1 MVTVGAADI
10 AAADGVAVQQ
20 QQSEKV
26 DSNGYTAGTGA
37 DSAGKVFVLPKDLI
51 NQDQAIGSAPPRKFK
66 PNRTSFL
73 ATSARPA
80 NDQPG
85 NVFALDSAKPID
97 AQTFPNQ
104 GRIPSG
110 QILPTIANFQ
120 HLLKSY
126 DIEVQYNVIKKK
138 LEIYIAG
145 HTGSFDNRDNVL
157 LTQIGSIAALNGF
170 PTSKIPELLVAVGD
184 RKQFNPVAAWIMSR
198 PWDGVDRL
206 PAFYATLV
214 QAAEFPQAL
223 KETLMYRWLLSAVA
237 AALQESGFRG
247 RGVLT
252 LQGLQGLGKTAWVAS
267 LVPDEALRALVVLL
281 NHHLDGS
288 NKDSITRAAS
298 HWLVEI
304 GELDSSFKKDIAR
317 LKGFI
322 TADMDKVRR
331 PYGRLDSE
339 YQRRT
344 VFCATVND
352 SNFLVD
358 STGNS
363 RWWTIPV
370 ILINYL
376 HGIDMQQ
383 LFAQLAIDF
392 EKGVQ
397 WWLTPEEELT
407 LEQHN
412 KAHRVVSAVRERILN
427 AVDMACTSREHLPPM
442 TAIEVLQAIGINFPT
457 NPQCKECAGILREL
471 FGESKKINGKV
482 TWRVPLRHRQVP
494 SGQSLRA
501 QESNQSSE
509 FSTVPESDDDDMF

>member
-1 MVTVGAADI
+1 
-10 AAADGVAVQQ
+10 
-20 QQSEKV
+20 
-26 DSNGYTAGTGA
+26 
-37 DSAGKVFVLPKDLI
+37 
-51 NQDQAIGSAPPRKFK
+51 
-66 PNRTSFL
+66 
-73 ATSARPA
+73 
-80 NDQPG
+80 
-85 NVFALDSAKPID
+85 
-97 AQTFPNQ
+97 
-104 GRIPSG
+104 
-110 QILPTIANFQ
+110 
-120 HLLKSY
+120 
-126 DIEVQYNVIKKK
+126 
-138 LEIYIAG
+138 
-145 HTGSFDNRDNVL
+145 
-157 LTQIGSIAALNGF
+157 
-170 PTSKIPELLVAVGD
+170 
-184 RKQFNPVAAWIMSR
+184 MSR

-214 QAAEFPQAL
+214 QHAEFPQAL
-223 KETLMYRWLLSAVA
+223 KETLMYRWILSAVA
-237 AALQESGFRG
+237 AALMKTGFNA

-252 LQGLQGLGKTAWVAS
+252 LQGIQGLGKTKWVAS
-267 LVPDEALRALVVLL
+267 LVSDEALRALVVLL

-339 YQRRT
+339 YPRRT

-363 RWWTIPV
+363 RWWTVPV
-370 ILINYL
+370 IWINYQ

-392 EKGVQ
+392 DNGAQ
-397 WWLTPEEELT
+397 WWLTPEEELN

-412 KAHRVVSAVRERILN
+412 NAHRVVSAVRERILN
-427 AVDMACTSREHLPPM
+427 AVDMTDASRANLPPM

-471 FGESKKINGKV
+471 FGESKKVNGKV
-482 TWRVPLRHRQVP
+482 SWRVPLRHRQASSTHTASDAALYRHPAGP
-494 SGQSLRA
+494 S
-501 QESNQSSE
+501 
-509 FSTVPESDDDDMF
+509 TPEMDDADLY

>member
-1 MVTVGAADI
+1 VEEAKKYDKDGAPGTVGT
-10 AAADGVAVQQ
+10 GV
-20 QQSEKV
+20 SI
-26 DSNGYTAGTGA
+26 
-37 DSAGKVFVLPKDLI
+37 LPKDLS
-51 NQDQAIGSAPPRKFK
+51 NQDPVSVIAVPRNFK
-66 PNRTSFL
+66 PNPTL
-73 ATSARPA
+73 ALVAQPA
-80 NDQPG
+80 KSQSS
-85 NVFALDSAKPID
+85 NVFKLDSAKPLD
-97 AQTFPNQ
+97 PLLFPNQ
-104 GRIPSG
+104 PRIQSS
-110 QILPTIANFQ
+110 QILPTIANFTY
-120 HLLKSY
+120 LLAENG
-126 DIEVQYNVIKKK
+126 IEVQYNVIKKK
-138 LEIYIAG
+138 LEIYIG
-145 HTGSFDNRDNVL
+145 GPSSSFDNRDNVL
-157 LTQIGSIAALNGF
+157 LTQIGSIAAINGF
-170 PTSKIPELLVAVGD
+170 PTTKIPELLVAVAD
-184 RKQFNPVAAWIMSR
+184 RKQFNPVAVWIMSR

-214 QAAEFPQAL
+214 QHAEFPQAL
-223 KETLMYRWLLSAVA
+223 KETLMYRWILSAVA
-237 AALQESGFRG
+237 AALMKTGFNA

-252 LQGLQGLGKTAWVAS
+252 LQGIQGLGKTKWVAS
-267 LVPDEALRALVVLL
+267 LVSDEALRALVVLL

-339 YQRRT
+339 YPRRT

-363 RWWTIPV
+363 RWWTVPV
-370 ILINYL
+370 IWINYQ

-392 EKGVQ
+392 DNGAQ
-397 WWLTPEEELT
+397 WWLTPEEELN

-412 KAHRVVSAVRERILN
+412 NAHRVVSAVRERILN
-427 AVDMACTSREHLPPM
+427 AVDMTDASRANLPPM

-471 FGESKKINGKV
+471 FGESKKVNGKV
-482 TWRVPLRHRQVP
+482 SWRVPLRHRQASSTHTASDAALYRHPAGP
-494 SGQSLRA
+494 S
-501 QESNQSSE
+501 
-509 FSTVPESDDDDMF
+509 TPEMDDADLY